1 MNKQQ
6 FKQKLRD
13 LGINQRILAKELGIS
28 GQQITNW
35 NKKGVYPNYVDGY
48 FDSLKDKEEIKKL
61 RQRINNFING

>member
-1 MNKQQ
+1 MDKEEL
-6 FKQKLRD
+6 KKKLKE
-13 LGINQRILAKELGIS
+13 LGINQTLLAIELGVS
-28 GQQITNW
+28 RQQITNW